1 MSYSEGLSASDVALL
16 SNSGRSNNDG
26 WGNEGG
32 AWWIIIFLIFA
43 LGGFRGN
50 GWGNNQ
56 GGGAADNYVLAS
68 DFATLQRQLDSGFD
82 RIGNR
87 IENVNN
93 GLCDGFYAMN
103 TGILNGFGGVQQ
115 TLCQGFSGVNNAIT
129 QNGYETRL
137 GIQNLNSQLASCC
150 CDIKTQL
157 ADCCCTT
164 QRGIDG
170 INYNMAMNT
179 NALQNTMCNN
189 TRDIIESNN
198 ANYRALH
205 DEIVANRIEDKNAQI
220 QAQQNEINALRLA
233 ASQSAQNEYL
243 VNQLSPKCPVPAFLT
258 CNPYTGQ
265 TYTNGYGY
273 GCNSGCGCN

>member
-1 MSYSEGLSASDVALL
+1 MNYSDGGLSASDVALL
-16 SNSGRSNNDG
+16 SGNTGRNNDG
-26 WGNEGG
+26 FGEGSG
-32 AWWIIIFLIFA
+32 WWIIVFLIFA
-43 LGGFRGN
+43 LGGWGN
-50 GWGNNQ
+50 GFGNRGF
-56 GGGAADNYVLAS
+56 GGGSGTGSVSDNYVLAS
-68 DFATLQRQLDSGFD
+68 DFATLQRQIDSGFD

-103 TGILNGFGGVQQ
+103 TGMLN
-115 TLCQGFSGVNNAIT
+115 GFSGVQQAIAT
-129 QNGYETRL
+129 NGYETRL
-137 GIQNLNSQLASCC
+137 GTQALGSQLANCC
-150 CDIKTQL
+150 CNIEKAI

-205 DEIVANRIEDKNAQI
+205 DELVANKLEAKNDRIAE
-220 QAQQNEINALRLA
+220 QQNEINALRLA
-233 ASQSAQNEYL
+233 ASQERQNNYL
-243 VNQLSPKCPVPAFLT
+243 IDQLKPCPSPSYIVP
-258 CNPYTGQ
+258 NPNCCYNYGI
-265 TYTNGYGY
+265 NGYGY
-273 GCNSGCGCN
+273 NNNCGCNCGNY